1 MRSSQIPYWLLRII
15 LRDCL
20 IINKLV
26 LSEDAEYVQHPTVS
40 HSEGNKDNVCQ
51 HHVKQQSSRMRAGYT
66 KKDRAR

>member
-40 HSEGNKDNVCQ
+40 HSEGNKDNVC
-51 HHVKQQSSRMRAGYT
+51 HIM
-66 KKDRAR
+66 